1 MANTSPSRNPF
12 ADPTLPT
19 LADLLAR
26 IQAEEALPLRAR
38 QNWCWALRAVSR
50 AVGRDPTAVPGH
62 PKFLRKLL
70 DRAAPASLGMSRAGW
85 NNARSLMGKALKWAG
100 LASIPGH
107 YQAPFSLAW
116 GELWKKLSPSTALS
130 HQLGRLM
137 HYSSPRASPRARLV
151 TRCSPP
157 STTHW

>member
-26 IQAEEALPLRAR
+26 IQAEEALPLRTR

-85 NNARSLMGKALKWAG
+85 NNARSLMGKALKWA
-100 LASIPGH
+100 ASIPGH
-107 YQAPFSLAW
+107 YSGAVLA
-116 GELWKKLSPSTALS
+116 GLGRTLEEAVALNRPQPSTGPVDAL
-130 HQLGRLM
+130 QLCPGHR
-137 HYSSPRASPRARLV
+137 PERD
-151 TRCSPP
+151 
-157 STTHW
+157 